1 MWNNSLSIINV
12 CMQQNKRQY
21 TSLEESAQPHEVLL
35 GHGQS
40 HSTILSHRIS
50 MYFTDSHL
58 VFYWNYTWCTKYP
71 GGYISRKHK
80 VTIKMARGSHSL
92 ALNQITF
99 YIQLLQIY
107 GSIIHRT
114 RRTSTTIIN
123 CCNEDILH
131 RSHDKNP
138 VNLNSFQLCNQYCT
152 SIFLSYVRES
162 IKVDYYGRY
171 FKTKIL
177 KGQSQLMM
185 IVFNGSPI

>member
-1 MWNNSLSIINV
+1 M
-12 CMQQNKRQY
+12 
-21 TSLEESAQPHEVLL
+21 EESAQPHEVLL

-40 HSTILSHRIS
+40 HSTMLSHRIS
-50 MYFTDSHL
+50 MHFTDSHL
-58 VFYWNYTWCTKYP
+58 VFYWNYTWCNEYP

-80 VTIKMARGSHSL
+80 VAIKMARGSHSL

-114 RRTSTTIIN
+114 RRTCTTIIN

-138 VNLNSFQLCNQYCT
+138 VNLNSFQLCNRKN
-152 SIFLSYVRES
+152 IFFRFFLFNIFIICKR
-162 IKVDYYGRY
+162 IN
-171 FKTKIL
+171 
-177 KGQSQLMM
+177 QSRLLRT
-185 IVFNGSPI
+185 VF